1 VNTFR
6 YILGVLLMVGL
17 PPGAAW
23 WFVVHPFVGLWRK
36 VGARGTMI
44 VMSLF
49 FTASVVGLAMIRD
62 ALLGPDL
69 GLRWPLVVLG
79 VVLAAASVFIGVKR
93 KKYLTVRILAGVPE
107 VQTDA
112 AKRGKLLQEGPYAR
126 VRHPRYVEITLA
138 TFAYAAI
145 ANYVGCWIL
154 AILLI
159 PVIHLVVILEER
171 ELTDRFGDA
180 YREYATRVP
189 RYLPRR
195 KG

>member
-17 PPGAAW
+17 PPGVAW

-36 VGARGTMI
+36 VGVRGTMI
-44 VMSLF
+44 VMTLF
-49 FTASVVGLAMIRD
+49 FAASVVGLAMIRD

-79 VVLAAASVFIGVKR
+79 VALAAAAIFIGVKR

-107 VQTDA
+107 VETDA
-112 AKRGKLLQEGPYAR
+112 ERRGKLLEEGPYAL

-154 AILLI
+154 AILTI

-195 KG
+195 KS